1 MTLIEEGYSQREI
14 ATRLKTSK
22 GVVHRTIQR
31 YSSTGG
37 FKDKPR
43 SGRPRVTTKT
53 EDLHIITISKRSRK
67 KTASE
72 IRAEINEIRDNL
84 YQRYNEGSA
93 PGRKIAKDRF
103 TFLVCTNSTGEHKL
117 KLLTIGKAKNP
128 RCFKNFRPPMTYTN
142 SKTAW
147 MTKEIFKNWFYS
159 EFVPQVREFMKNNNL
174 SEKALLILDNVPSH
188 PPENELQS
196 DNGCIRTMFMPPNA
210 TPLIQPMMD
219 QNGEMLKKFNLR
231 DALTCLQGAWDK
243 LTPEVIEKCWHEL
256 FAYEAVSS
264 DEDEGVPLA
273 VLQQRMQLEEINQV
287 STTALSMLQEVFPD
301 VPCSSNGIRE
311 WNEDVV
317 QLPSDE
323 EELSS
328 EDSVVEVIEAI
339 KPAEAISA
347 INTSLKFAEQCEA
360 DVSTLLSLRNL
371 REKAIT
377 RLLSS
382 GRQSTIEQFF
392 KKKV

>member
-1 MTLIEEGYSQREI
+1 
-14 ATRLKTSK
+14 
-22 GVVHRTIQR
+22 
-31 YSSTGG
+31 
-37 FKDKPR
+37 
-43 SGRPRVTTKT
+43 
-53 EDLHIITISKRSRK
+53 
-67 KTASE
+67 
-72 IRAEINEIRDNL
+72 
-84 YQRYNEGSA
+84 
-93 PGRKIAKDRF
+93 
-103 TFLVCTNSTGEHKL
+103 
-117 KLLTIGKAKNP
+117 
-128 RCFKNFRPPMTYTN
+128 
-142 SKTAW
+142 
-147 MTKEIFKNWFYS
+147 
-159 EFVPQVREFMKNNNL
+159 
-174 SEKALLILDNVPSH
+174 
-188 PPENELQS
+188 
-196 DNGCIRTMFMPPNA
+196 MFMPPNA
-210 TPLIQPMMD
+210 TPLIQPMD
-219 QNGEMLKKFNLR
+219 QNVIRLTKLHYRTSLLSDVISKGRDVEKMLKKFNLR

-264 DEDEGVPLA
+264 DEDEDVPLA
-273 VLQQRMQLEEINQV
+273 VLQQRMPLEEINQV

-301 VPCSSNGIRE
+301 VPCSSNDIRE

-371 REKAIT
+371 REKAKP

-382 GRQSTIEQFF
+382 GRQST
-392 KKKV
+392 